1 MSKSIARGREAKPE
15 AGGESTAGDVLT
27 PFLEPRG
34 VVIIGISRTALESPV
49 SILTTLKDFGYR
61 GDVYVVNPHL
71 RSEDEGNIR
80 FRPALGAVPARLD
93 LAVVSVERGQV
104 PDVLRDCVTKE
115 IFAAIVITQGFADSD
130 TEGARLQQEIAGL
143 IKTTRLRVIGPNTV
157 GVVSSRSHFTSSFI
171 EVREDHVAIG
181 QVAQS
186 GLFMMGHHLVNN
198 EPAGYCRAVDLGNAC
213 DVSVVDVLEH
223 YAKDPGVRVIQCHVE
238 GVADGPAFLAAA
250 ARIGRSKPIV
260 LLKAGRTQ
268 AGRAAVA
275 SHSGALA
282 GDYQVFTAAMRK
294 AGVVQADDAEDLRL
308 LSKAFVTYSPPRGRR
323 VAVVSFSG
331 GGAVLAIDALEAG
344 GLTLASLSPETVASM
359 RDLFPDWM
367 EVGNP
372 VDMWIP
378 VARDFH
384 NAFPRILDNVM
395 ADPGV
400 DAVIC
405 IYCSYSL
412 PKYSG
417 FDASGH
423 IRGLAAKHREKP
435 IVCWSYGVDIEGF
448 TRRVEQDGNAM
459 VFLSLGAA
467 TRTLARLAE
476 YRDWT
481 RAAATLDA
489 PPQMGA
495 AGERITSMLAALAG
509 AGRKHLF
516 SEALGIFEACGLP
529 IVRSRFARTRD
540 ELLAAAREL
549 CFPVCLKV
557 VSDDV
562 IHKSDAGGIVLGIG
576 DSESLAGAHGR
587 LLAEVARR
595 VPGAAVQGVVV
606 QEMAPRKGKEI
617 IVGAKRDATFGPC
630 VVVGAGG
637 TYTELLDDYAIRL
650 APLGRAEAR
659 AMLEELRYA
668 RILKGTRG
676 EAPCDLDSIAGII
689 ARVSSLMI
697 LSPLIREIDIN
708 PVIVDD
714 RGAVVVDARIIL

>member
-1 MSKSIARGREAKPE
+1 MAPGRGPKRKGGGKSTR
-15 AGGESTAGDVLT
+15 GDVLT

-34 VVIIGISRTALESPV
+34 VVIIGISRAALDSPV

-61 GDVYVVNPHL
+61 GEIYVVNPRL
-71 RSEDEGNIR
+71 RAENADNIR
-80 FRPALGAVPARLD
+80 FRPTLGEVPAGLD

-104 PDVLRDCVTKE
+104 PGVLRDCVAKE
-115 IFAAIVITQGFADSD
+115 IFSAIVITQGFADAD
-130 TEGARLQQEIAGL
+130 AEGARLQQEIAEL
-143 IKTTRLRVIGPNTV
+143 LNTSRLRIIGPNTV
-157 GVVSSRSHFTSSFI
+157 GVASSRSHFTSSFI

-198 EPAGYCRAVDLGNAC
+198 EPAGYCRAIDLGNAC

-238 GVADGPAFLAAA
+238 GLADGPAFLAAA
-250 ARIGRSKPIV
+250 TRIGKSKPIV

-282 GDYQVFTAAMRK
+282 GDYPVFSAAMRQ
-294 AGVVQADDAEDLRL
+294 AGVVQAADAEELRL

-344 GLTLASLSPETVASM
+344 GLTLAALAPATIAAM
-359 RDLFPDWM
+359 RDMFPAWM

-423 IRGLAAKHREKP
+423 IRSLAAKYREKP
-435 IVCWSYGVDIEGF
+435 LLCWSYGVDIEGF
-448 TRRVEQDGNAM
+448 TRRIEKDGNAM
-459 VFLSLGAA
+459 VFLGLSEATSTLG
-467 TRTLARLAE
+467 RLAD
-476 YRDWT
+476 YGDWA
-481 RAAATLDA
+481 RAAETADAPLELDA
-489 PPQMGA
+489 AGA
-495 AGERITSMLAALAG
+495 RICAQLAACAQ

-516 SEALGIFEACGLP
+516 AEALEIFEACGLP
-529 IVRSRFARTRD
+529 VLRSRFARTRD
-540 ELLAAAREL
+540 ELLTAAREL
-549 CFPVCLKV
+549 NFPVCLKV
-557 VSDDV
+557 VSDDI
-562 IHKSDAGGIVLGIG
+562 IHKSDAGGIVLGIENR
-576 DSESLAGAHGR
+576 ESLAAAHDNM
-587 LLAEVARR
+587 L
-595 VPGAAVQGVVV
+595 AAVAGRAPDAAIQGVVV
-606 QEMAPRKGKEI
+606 QEMAPRRGKEI

-630 VVVGAGG
+630 VMVGAGG
-637 TYTELLDDYAIRL
+637 TYTELLDDSAIRL
-650 APLGRAEAR
+650 APLGRAGAR
-659 AMLEELRYA
+659 AMLDELRYA
-668 RILKGTRG
+668 RILKGARG
-676 EAPCDLDSIAGII
+676 EAPCALDSIAGII
-689 ARVSSLMI
+689 ASVSALMM

-708 PVIVDD
+708 PVIVDEH
-714 RGAVVVDARIIL
+714 GAVVVDARIIL